1 MSDTANPALN
11 LLDEF
16 PPLEDAAWRAAVDA
30 DLKGADFDK
39 KLVWQTWEGLRVQ
52 PYYRAGDT
60 DSLGYLESAPGQSP
74 WHRGRSPQGNSW
86 TILQEILQRDPA
98 EANRAA
104 RQALDSGA
112 EGICFVSEPTAAGVR
127 GVNLQ
132 SLEQMR
138 ALIRDLP
145 LYRSGFHFRAGANA
159 LPVLANFLA
168 ALQAAKADPRD
179 IQGSVDYDP
188 LGVLAVDGEIPGSRE
203 EIFFELSNVLEAAEQ
218 RMPGFKVLSIQAVP
232 WLEAGGSAVQEVAFA
247 LAALTEYLTALKAHG
262 LQPARSLPRMQV
274 TFAIGSTY
282 YMEIAKLRAARLL
295 FSRVI
300 ESFLG
305 EGQAAPHLCLVARTA
320 DYNKAIYDPHTN
332 LLRATTEAMA
342 SAIGGADA
350 ILVSPFDK
358 TFRAPDDRS
367 LRLSRNIQLLLKHEA
382 YLDKVTDPAA
392 GSYLFE
398 SLTDS
403 LAGAAWAL
411 FQKVEEMGGFLSAAS
426 NGFLKEELGRVSAA
440 RAQAIAS
447 RRQILVGVNQYPNL
461 TEKVLPQV
469 ECASLVS
476 EYEGIQRPFKL
487 APDTILDSLVT
498 AFAEGSVLTD
508 AREALSQRELQLAQ
522 PIALH
527 RAAEPF
533 EGIRLRTEHYELRT
547 GGSPTVFLFKLGDI
561 AMRQARAGFVTNFFG
576 CAGFTVKD
584 NLGFGTV
591 DDAVAAAVAAKSDIV
606 VLCSSDDEY
615 LAIAQEACPKLRA
628 VIPNAKIIVAGF
640 PKEAMEQLKAF
651 GVDDFVH
658 VRTVAQDALAHWQ
671 KQLHIGDPK
680 E

>member
-1 MSDTANPALN
+1 MSDTAYPALN
-11 LLDEF
+11 LLDDF
-16 PPLEDAAWRAAVDA
+16 PPVEDAAWRAAVEA

-60 DSLGYLESAPGQSP
+60 ASLSYLESVPGVSP

-86 TILQEILQRDPA
+86 TILQEILHLDPA

-104 RQALDSGA
+104 RQALEGGA
-112 EGICFVSEPTAAGVR
+112 EGVCFVSEPVPAGIR

-138 ALIRDLP
+138 TLIRDLP

-168 ALQAAKADPRD
+168 ALHASKADPRD

-203 EIFFELSNVLEAAEQ
+203 EIFFELGNVLEAAES

-232 WLEAGGSAVQEVAFA
+232 WLEAGGSAVQEIAFA
-247 LAALTEYLTALKAHG
+247 LASITEYLAALKAHG
-262 LQPARSLPRMQV
+262 VEPARSLPRMQV
-274 TFAIGSTY
+274 NFAIGSTY

-295 FSRVI
+295 FSRAI
-300 ESFLG
+300 EAFLG
-305 EGQAAPHLCLVARTA
+305 AGTPAPHLCIVARTA

-342 SAIGGADA
+342 AAIGGADA

-382 YLDKVTDPAA
+382 YLDKVADPAA

-398 SLTDS
+398 TLTDS
-403 LAGAAWAL
+403 LASAAWTL
-411 FQKVEEMGGFLSAAS
+411 FQKIEEMGGFLSAAS
-426 NGFLKEELGRVSAA
+426 NGFLKDELGRVAAA

-447 RRQILVGVNQYPNL
+447 RRQVLVGVNQYPNL
-461 TEKVLPQV
+461 SEKALPQV
-469 ECASLVS
+469 ECSSLVS
-476 EYEGIQRPFKL
+476 DYEGIQRPFKL
-487 APDTILDSLVT
+487 APDSILDSLVN
-498 AFAEGSVLTD
+498 AFTEGSVLTD
-508 AREALSQRELQLAQ
+508 VREALSQRELLLAQ
-522 PIALH
+522 PIAIR

-533 EGIRLRTEHYELRT
+533 EAIRLRTEHYELKT
-547 GGSPTVFLFKLGDI
+547 GATPTVFLFKMGDL

-576 CAGFTVKD
+576 CAGFSVKD
-584 NLGFGTV
+584 NLGFATV
-591 DDAVAAAVAAKSDIV
+591 DDAVAAAVQAKSDLI

-615 LAIAQEACPKLRA
+615 LAIAREACPKLRQA
-628 VIPNAKIIVAGF
+628 IPHARIIVAGY
-640 PKEAMEQLKAF
+640 PKEQIESLKEL

-658 VRTVAQDALAHWQ
+658 IRTVAQDALAHWQ
-671 KQLHIGDPK
+671 KQLGIVETK

>member
-11 LLDEF
+11 LLDDF
-16 PPLEDAAWRAAVDA
+16 PPVEDAAWRAAVEA

-60 DSLGYLESAPGQSP
+60 ASLSYLESVPGVSP

-86 TILQEILQRDPA
+86 TILQEILHPDPA

-104 RQALDSGA
+104 RLALEGGA
-112 EGICFVSEPTAAGVR
+112 EGVCFVSEPVPAGIR

-138 ALIRDLP
+138 TLIRDLP

-168 ALQAAKADPRD
+168 ALQASKADPRD

-203 EIFFELSNVLEAAEQ
+203 EIFFELGNVLEAAES

-232 WLEAGGSAVQEVAFA
+232 WLEAGGSAVQEIAFA
-247 LAALTEYLTALKAHG
+247 LASITEYLAALKAHG
-262 LQPARSLPRMQV
+262 VEPARSLPRMQV
-274 TFAIGSTY
+274 NFAIGSTY

-295 FSRVI
+295 FSRAI
-300 ESFLG
+300 EAFLG
-305 EGQAAPHLCLVARTA
+305 DGTPAPHLCIVARTA

-342 SAIGGADA
+342 AAIGGADA

-382 YLDKVTDPAA
+382 YLDKVADPAA

-398 SLTDS
+398 ALTDS
-403 LAGAAWAL
+403 LACAAWTL
-411 FQKVEEMGGFLSAAS
+411 FQKIEEMGGFLSAAS
-426 NGFLKEELGRVSAA
+426 NGFLKEELGRVAAA

-447 RRQILVGVNQYPNL
+447 RRQVLVGVNQYPNL
-461 TEKVLPQV
+461 SEKALPQV
-469 ECASLVS
+469 ECSSLVS
-476 EYEGIQRPFKL
+476 DYEGIQRPFKL
-487 APDTILDSLVT
+487 EPDSILDSLVN
-498 AFAEGSVLTD
+498 AFTEGSVLTD
-508 AREALSQRELQLAQ
+508 VREALSQRELLLAQ
-522 PIALH
+522 PIAIH

-533 EGIRLRTEHYELRT
+533 EAIRLRTEHYELKT
-547 GGSPTVFLFKLGDI
+547 GATPTVFLFKMGDL

-576 CAGFTVKD
+576 CAGFSVKD
-584 NLGFGTV
+584 NLGFATV
-591 DDAVAAAVAAKSDIV
+591 DDAVAAAVQAKSDLI

-615 LAIAQEACPKLRA
+615 LAIAREACPKLRQA
-628 VIPNAKIIVAGF
+628 IPHARIIVAGY
-640 PKEAMEQLKAF
+640 PKEQIDSLKEL

-658 VRTVAQDALAHWQ
+658 IRTVAQDALAHWQ
-671 KQLHIGDPK
+671 KQLGIVETK
-680 E
+680 Q